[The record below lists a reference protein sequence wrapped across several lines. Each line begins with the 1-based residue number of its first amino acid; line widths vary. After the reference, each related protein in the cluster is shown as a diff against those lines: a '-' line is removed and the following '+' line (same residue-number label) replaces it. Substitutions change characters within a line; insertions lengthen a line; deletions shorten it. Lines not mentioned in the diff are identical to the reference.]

1 MTEKEKRW
9 KYCMEWFNANPN
21 VKSYFIK
28 AFTRVGRDN
37 PFYEMEQA
45 CKIGQLYARTGS
57 LIAQVLSGI
66 ERYYLEKMRRKMRE
80 YCVIKEKLL

>member
-1 MTEKEKRW
+1 MTEKERRW
-9 KYCMEWFNANPN
+9 KHCMEWFNTNPN

-45 CKIGQLYARTGS
+45 CKRGQLYAQTED
-57 LIAQVLSGI
+57 LIDQELSGI
-66 ERYYLEKMRRKMRE
+66 ERYYLEHMRRYMRS
-80 YCVIKEKLL
+80 YCLSKE

>member
-1 MTEKEKRW
+1 MVDRERRW
-9 KYCMEWFNANPN
+9 KHCMEWFNANPN

-45 CKIGQLYARTGS
+45 CKWGQLYNTTEK
-57 LIAQVLSGI
+57 LIHQELSGI
-66 ERYYLEKMRRKMRE
+66 ERYFLSKMRGEMIT
-80 YCVIKEKLL
+80 YCRVKEL

>member
-1 MTEKEKRW
+1 MTDKERRW
-9 KYCMEWFNANPN
+9 KHCMEWFNANPN

-45 CKIGQLYARTGS
+45 CKRGQLYARTGN
-57 LIAQVLSGI
+57 LINQELYGV
-66 ERYYLEKMRRKMRE
+66 ERYYLEAMRVTMRK
-80 YCVIKEKLL
+80 YCLSKE

>member
-1 MTEKEKRW
+1 MTTQERRW
-9 KYCMEWFNANPN
+9 KHCTEWFNANPN

-45 CKIGQLYARTGS
+45 CKRGQLYARMAT
-57 LIAQVLSGI
+57 LINQELSGI
-66 ERYYLEKMRRKMRE
+66 ERYYLEKMRLKMRD
-80 YCVIKEKLL
+80 YCRSKI

>member
-1 MTEKEKRW
+1 MTGKERRW
-9 KYCMEWFNANPN
+9 KHCMEWFNANPN

-45 CKIGQLYARTGS
+45 CKAGLLFNTTRR
-57 LIAQVLSGI
+57 LIDQELSGI
-66 ERYYLEKMRRKMRE
+66 ERYYLEKVRVKMIDYCRSRE
-80 YCVIKEKLL
+80 

>member
-1 MTEKEKRW
+1 
-9 KYCMEWFNANPN
+9 MEWLNANPN

-45 CKIGQLYARTGS
+45 RSEEHTSELQS
-57 LIAQVLSGI
+57 PS
-66 ERYYLEKMRRKMRE
+66 
-80 YCVIKEKLL
+80 